1 MLNNG
6 RASFSSWPLSTFRCW
21 AFVDSENKTTS
32 LDDASSSAAGRNCS
46 LPLCYF
52 LRPRS
57 HTNEQ
62 RSVAPRGG
70 FDGKKKKETMIDRTF
85 PLCKGIILRRGVVKY
100 SHRVNLTARKVVNG
114 LQETIYIRY
123 NVGN

>member
-1 MLNNG
+1 
-6 RASFSSWPLSTFRCW
+6 
-21 AFVDSENKTTS
+21 
-32 LDDASSSAAGRNCS
+32 
-46 LPLCYF
+46 
-52 LRPRS
+52 
-57 HTNEQ
+57 
-62 RSVAPRGG
+62 
-70 FDGKKKKETMIDRTF
+70 MIDRTF